1 MAKSLDELQWI
12 EDLLPESFN
21 RRAMFGGFAYYDG
34 PFLKLIM
41 FENGSDKWNGC
52 MFPAEKEHHEKLL
65 SQFSFLTNHSV
76 LPKWLFLSIN
86 DENFEDHA
94 KKVVRELARPQSLWG
109 TIPDKKKK
117 AEQKA
122 TGKVKA
128 KNQKEKPVKI
138 EPVSATDMRKPRMF
152 RDESLEDNLHKIKTI
167 QDFKNFGPATEKIFI
182 QANIKTPAVFM
193 KLGWKKTFAKL
204 CEVNPKHNHSLF
216 AYALIGAL
224 ENKEWNAI
232 SEDLKKEAQVFA
244 KELRDKAKAAK
255 AKNKSASKSKAITKS
270 KAKSKTKVKSKAKA
284 QKKSKSRK

>member
-1 MAKSLDELQWI
+1 MNRAMAKSLDELQWI

-34 PFLKLIM
+34 PFLKLVL
-41 FENGSDKWNGC
+41 FEGGSEKWDGC

-65 SQFSFLTNHSV
+65 SSFPFLINHSV
-76 LPKWLFLSIN
+76 LPKWLFLSLN

-94 KKVVRELARPQSLWG
+94 KKVVRELSRPGTVWG
-109 TIPDKKKK
+109 TIPDSKKK
-117 AEQKA
+117 AK
-122 TGKVKA
+122 KL
-128 KNQKEKPVKI
+128 KPEKI
-138 EPVSATDMRKPRMF
+138 EKVSAQDMRKPRMF
-152 RDESLEDNLHKIKTI
+152 GDESLADNMHKIKTI

-182 QANIKTPAVFM
+182 KAGIKTPAQFL
-193 KLGWKKTFAKL
+193 KLGWKKTFTKL

-232 SEDLKKEAQVFA
+232 NDDHKKEAQIFA

-255 AKNKSASKSKAITKS
+255 K
-270 KAKSKTKVKSKAKA
+270 
-284 QKKSKSRK
+284 KKSKVRK

>member
-12 EDLLPESFN
+12 EELLPESFN

-65 SQFSFLTNHSV
+65 NQFSFLVNHSV
-76 LPKWLFLSIN
+76 LPKWLFLSLN
-86 DENFEDHA
+86 DENFEEHA
-94 KKVVRELARPQSLWG
+94 KKVVRDLSRPQSLWG

-122 TGKVKA
+122 TGKTKSQGKDKA
-128 KNQKEKPVKI
+128 SLKNKKEKVLKV
-138 EPVSATDMRKPRMF
+138 EPVSAQDMRKPRMF
-152 RDESLEDNLHKIKTI
+152 RDESLADSLHKIKTI
-167 QDFKNFGPATEKIFI
+167 QDFKNFGPSTEKIFI
-182 QANIKTPAVFM
+182 QANIKTPALFM
-193 KLGWKKTFAKL
+193 KMGWKKSFAKI
-204 CEVNPKHNHSLF
+204 CEVNPKYNHSLF

-232 SEDLKKEAQVFA
+232 SEDLKTEAQTFA
-244 KELRDKAKAAK
+244 KKLRDKAKALKEKNKAK
-255 AKNKSASKSKAITKS
+255 AKKKPAV
-270 KAKSKTKVKSKAKA
+270 KVK
-284 QKKSKSRK
+284 KKLKPTPKSRK